1 MDGWLLGW
9 VGAWVG
15 GWIHGW
21 IEREVLINGIM
32 VGSSGGGPKRIS
44 RVIPGV
50 WGLRS
55 IASFFRTRFFSNFF
69 DVGSILGGFW
79 EVKTEPK
86 SCFFGFFF
94 DVFFECVLASI
105 LGRFFL
111 VFLRADLQNSCAHAV
126 FC

>member
-1 MDGWLLGW
+1 MDG
-9 VGAWVG
+9 
-15 GWIHGW
+15 
-21 IEREVLINGIM
+21 EVLINVFI
-32 VGSSGGGPKRIS
+32 VGSSGGSLKRIFF
-44 RVIPGV
+44 VISGV
-50 WGLRS
+50 WGLS
-55 IASFFRTRFFSNFF
+55 CIASFFRTRFFSIFF
-69 DVGSILGGFW
+69 DVGSISGGFW